1 MDNSTSTGQ
10 GEQRTSRSWINPP
23 SLGAL
28 RNEVTGLVESILGES
43 VPQFR
48 ADTIPRVDVVE
59 KNSHLEIIV
68 DLPGYR
74 SSDVSIDLTANNLV
88 ISGERN
94 SEVPAPEE
102 SCRYYR
108 QERRLG
114 GFTRSISL
122 PCPVSDALVDAFL
135 QDGVLRV
142 RLPKHEDG
150 RKRHVPIRDVE
161 SPST

>member
-1 MDNSTSTGQ
+1 MDNSTSSTGQ
-10 GEQRTSRSWINPP
+10 GERSSRSWITPP
-23 SLGAL
+23 SLGTL
-28 RNEVTGLVESILGES
+28 RNEVTGLVETILGES

-48 ADTIPRVDVVE
+48 GDSIPRVDVVE
-59 KNSHLEIIV
+59 KNSYLEIIV

-74 SSDVSIDLTANNLV
+74 SSDVSIELTTNHLI
-88 ISGERN
+88 ISGERKAEAA
-94 SEVPAPEE
+94 SPDEI
-102 SCRYYR
+102 CRYHK

-122 PCPVSDALVDAFL
+122 PCSVSDSLVDAFL

-161 SPST
+161 SQTP